1 MPERFTQKQVI
12 LDDDQST
19 GRLKVSLLMSLLDK
33 HPYMADVA
41 EAFGTDKIKDEYIV
55 VGHIDSVFKRLV
67 YINVNFD
74 RFAIKAQTKHIDI
87 RESSTPVED
96 IASPKPLIFNFSEYV
111 LKGAT
116 NNDLDCYAIY
126 DSKNSYFDNYDMS
139 KYANR
144 LYKIGLGDLA
154 HYNLGF
160 FKNLAVSDPRFN
172 KQKSYRLVA
181 NNGELFLRG
190 ITSVSQY
197 FEYGVDF
204 TFVVAMLT
212 LHRDMK
218 QHEGN
223 QYAITGAWLSESKL
237 ELFVADKVVKDAGE
251 FGKVSSALAISTN
264 DLGQG
269 SLNFTKIVRVG
280 GRFYN
285 GIYLFPD
292 NDNSRKNKLVIS
304 HSTGSKRVLNYL
316 NDVGKMLVDTDEFIA
331 ELKAVKG
338 IKTPDE
344 LRAHIERKITSPNSP
359 FKSIQK
365 LRDIF
370 KPKIDNKISDFVKL
384 LEMCNKAEELDIDY
398 DLKEKL
404 RYIISDIIL
413 SSKK

>member
-1 MPERFTQKQVI
+1 MPERFTQKQVT
-12 LDDDQST
+12 LDDNHST
-19 GRLKVSLLMSLLDK
+19 GRLKVSQLMTLLDK
-33 HPYMADVA
+33 HPYQPEVA
-41 EAFGTDKIKDEYIV
+41 EVFGTEHNKGDYIV
-55 VGHIDSVFKRLV
+55 IDHIDTVFKRLV
-67 YINVNFD
+67 YINANFE

-87 RESSTPVED
+87 REGDKPVED
-96 IASPKPLIFNFSEYV
+96 LANPKPLIFNFSEYV
-111 LKGAT
+111 LKGET
-116 NNDLDCYAIY
+116 SNDLDCYAIY
-126 DSKNSYFDNYDMS
+126 DSKNSYFENYDMS

-144 LYKIGLGDLA
+144 LYKIGLGGLA
-154 HYNLGF
+154 HYNLSF
-160 FKNLAVSDPRFN
+160 FKNLATSDPRFN

-181 NNGELFLRG
+181 SNGELFLRG

-218 QHEGN
+218 QHKGN
-223 QYAITGAWLSESKL
+223 QYAITGTWLSESKL
-237 ELFVADKVVKDAGE
+237 ELFVADKIVKDAGE

-285 GIYLFPD
+285 GIYLFPE

-316 NDVGKMLVDTDEFIA
+316 NDVGKMLVDTDEFID

-359 FKSIQK
+359 FKSIQQ

-370 KPKIDNKISDFVKL
+370 KTKIDNKISDFVKL

-413 SSKK
+413 SGKK